1 MAWIEESV
9 GPSSSSS
16 RVHYIPLC
24 SNTLEERMNPS
35 LLPPPTSQLRLAS
48 IALSKKKKKSEF
60 KYKSL

>member
-24 SNTLEERMNPS
+24 SNTLEEHMNPS
-35 LLPPPTSQLRLAS
+35 LLPPHLTA
-48 IALSKKKKKSEF
+48 KTGF
-60 KYKSL
+60 YSLE

>member
-35 LLPPPTSQLRLAS
+35 LLPPTSQLRLAS